1 MAQRGGV
8 LSTVTSDEVFVT
20 PKGSISSTTK
30 TIQSVG
36 SNDGGTAAATC
47 TDGADMAEV
56 AREGPSLDH
65 VCIIIFIA
73 KGIVDPKPGC
83 TFFLSLCSYIY
94 PLDVSLE

>member
-65 VCIIIFIA
+65 VCIIIFI
-73 KGIVDPKPGC
+73 KELLINPSQVVL
-83 TFFLSLCSYIY
+83 FFSAYVATYIH
-94 PLDVSLE
+94 